1 MWYWNLAT
9 RSPRPPI
16 PFLSA
21 LALGLS
27 RSPRTVIQCWWVSPE
42 MPQGWRW
49 NRIGTNRTGL
59 YTHVTI
65 WGGNLSNSPASSVQA
80 TAFSQ
85 PEAITTTP
93 SSLSRTRST
102 VRFTSNI
109 RKCICSER
117 GRERE
122 KDEGN
127 TDAEMEM
134 RSKLLRALKVDY
146 KIWSNGHA
154 DAASGWLVRVLMT
167 TADSCHFDKSYSVLG
182 LLMGIWLSCTFV
194 LPELDG
200 GGAGVSA
207 T

>member
-1 MWYWNLAT
+1 MFRRGRETKVGSSYYKFLFASQATFNCFPNPYEMWYWNLAT

-65 WGGNLSNSPASSVQA
+65 WGGSLSNSPASSVQA

-122 KDEGN
+122 KDEGKH
-127 TDAEMEM
+127 
-134 RSKLLRALKVDY
+134 RCR
-146 KIWSNGHA
+146 NGNA
-154 DAASGWLVRVLMT
+154 VQIA
-167 TADSCHFDKSYSVLG
+167 KSIKSRL
-182 LLMGIWLSCTFV
+182 
-194 LPELDG
+194 
-200 GGAGVSA
+200 
-207 T
+207 